1 MQTGLSSFSADF
13 RRVSCGCLAFVLML
27 WACAPARADDAHKL
41 VLINEMFQVTHID
54 TMMQQTMKQV
64 MDAQKAQFAKMDTT
78 GANKAMSDE
87 LFTKVTQIVTDS
99 MSWDKLKPDM
109 TKLYADNFTEDEL
122 AASLAFYKTPAGQAI
137 LLKMPAVMT
146 SSMAIVQQRMV
157 ALTPQI
163 QQAAQ
168 EIAAKHKH

>member
-1 MQTGLSSFSADF
+1 
-13 RRVSCGCLAFVLML
+13 
-27 WACAPARADDAHKL
+27 
-41 VLINEMFQVTHID
+41 MFQVTHID

-64 MDAQKAQFAKMDTT
+64 MDAQKAQFAKMDST
-78 GANKAMSDE
+78 GANKAMYDE
-87 LFTKVTQIVTDS
+87 MYTRVTQIVTDQ

-137 LLKMPAVMT
+137 LLKMPALMT
-146 SSMAIVQQRMV
+146 SAMGIVQQRMST
-157 ALTPQI
+157 LTPQI

-168 EIAAKHKH
+168 EIEAKHASPAPAAAKHKP